1 MAVYRSKVDA
11 WLVAVCVA
19 VVAVCAVPMLAD
31 GVSWVALV
39 INLVVLAAVLLPLF
53 SIKYV
58 IDDDKLTVSCLWVF
72 TDSFAISKIESL
84 RTTTHTFLSAPAASI
99 DRIEVKCGRRSVIVS
114 PLRRE
119 EFIDHLC
126 RINPDIVV
134 K

>member
-1 MAVYRSKVDA
+1 MAVYKSKVDA

-19 VVAVCAVPMLAD
+19 VVALCAVPMLAD
-31 GVSWVALV
+31 GISLVALV

-58 IDDDKLTVSCLWVF
+58 IDDDRLTVSCLWIF

-84 RTTTHTFLSAPAASI
+84 RTTHTFLSAPAASL
-99 DRIEVKCGRRSVIVS
+99 DRIEIKCGRRSVIVS
-114 PLRRE
+114 PLKRK
-119 EFIDHLC
+119 EFINHLC

>member
-1 MAVYRSKVDA
+1 MAVYKSKVDA

-19 VVAVCAVPMLAD
+19 VVALCAVPMLAD
-31 GVSWVALV
+31 GISLVALV

-58 IDDDKLTVSCLWVF
+58 IDDDRLTVSCLWIF

-84 RTTTHTFLSAPAASI
+84 RTTHTFLSAPAASL
-99 DRIEVKCGRRSVIVS
+99 DRIEIKCGRRSVIVS
-114 PLRRE
+114 PLKRE
-119 EFIDHLC
+119 EFINHLC

>member
-11 WLVAVCVA
+11 WLVAVCVV

-31 GVSWVALV
+31 RVSWVALV
-39 INLVVLAAVLLPLF
+39 VNLVVLAAVLLPLF

-72 TDSFAISKIESL
+72 TDSFVISEIESL
-84 RTTTHTFLSAPAASI
+84 RTTHTFLSAPAASI

>member
-19 VVAVCAVPMLAD
+19 VVALCAVPMLTD
-31 GVSWVALV
+31 GFSWVALV
-39 INLVVLAAVLLPLF
+39 INLVVMAAVILPLF

-58 IDDDKLTVSCLWVF
+58 INDNKLTVSCLWVF

-84 RTTTHTFLSAPAASI
+84 RTTRTFLSAPAASI